1 MTTESVA
8 PQRPVWDR
16 PTWVS
21 FVQISLFA
29 VFFYSFGATQ
39 ALLRDE
45 QGTTR
50 TVSGLH
56 ATVYA
61 VATVIA
67 ALILPAAITRFD
79 RNAVLRVGVVG
90 LCVGIAV
97 YTGPGG
103 LFVSLTGIAVIAFF
117 GCAVIVTSN
126 AFVMDHQK
134 GAGPA
139 ALTQAN
145 ALAALVGLI
154 GPLAIGIGA
163 ATLLGWRFG
172 LWVLVGALIVSEVV
186 RHRSADAYRVPSL
199 VLEREVHHGR
209 LPRRF
214 YWSLGSLAMFM
225 ATEFA
230 LTLWSADLLRD
241 RAGVGPA
248 AAAAS
253 VAAYTAGV
261 LVGRVVGSRLAERQ
275 PIDRILKVSIAVGI
289 VGFVFVW
296 VTSQPVFMLLGLFVS
311 GMGLAV
317 SWPLGVA
324 RAVRTSGGRTDIAS
338 GRAAAAGAVA
348 GGISP
353 FVLGAL
359 ADQFNVHVAFL
370 IVPVLLV
377 GAFVI
382 LSISPLRESDD
393 S

>member
-1 MTTESVA
+1 MTFVA
-8 PQRPVWDR
+8 PQRPVRDR
-16 PTWVS
+16 PTWIS
-21 FVQISLFA
+21 FTQISLFA
-29 VFFYSFGATQ
+29 VFFYGFGATQ

-79 RNAVLRVGVVG
+79 RNTVLRVGVIG
-90 LCVGIAV
+90 LCLGLAI
-97 YTGPGG
+97 YTAPGG
-103 LFVSLTGIAVIAFF
+103 LSASLAGIAVIAFF
-117 GCAVIVTSN
+117 GCAIIVTSN

-145 ALAALVGLI
+145 ALAALIGLL
-154 GPLAIGIGA
+154 GPLAIGLGA
-163 ATLLGWRFG
+163 ATILGWRFG
-172 LWVLVGALIVSEVV
+172 LWVLIGALIVSELARRRYAGV
-186 RHRSADAYRVPSL
+186 YRVPSP
-199 VLEREVHHGR
+199 VLEREVHHGP
-209 LPRRF
+209 LPRSF
-214 YWSLGSLAMFM
+214 YWSLGALAMFM

-261 LVGRVVGSRLAERQ
+261 LLGRVVGSRLAESH
-275 PIDRILKVSIAVGI
+275 PIDRILKASIAIGV
-289 VGFVFVW
+289 VGFAVVW
-296 VTSQPVFMLLGLFVS
+296 ATTLPILMLIGLFVS

-324 RAVRTSGGRTDIAS
+324 RAVLTSGGRTDIAS
-338 GRAAAAGAVA
+338 GRAAAAGSLA

-359 ADQFNVHVAFL
+359 ADQFDVHLAFL
-370 IVPVLLV
+370 IVPALLA

-382 LSISPLRESDD
+382 LTLSPLREPAER
-393 S
+393 